1 MDMDDTIHGQLT
13 ISKGGDTWT
22 AILSKDLTWSCDDDY
37 LRRYLLQIRG
47 LYSGCVTRGMMQAT
61 KRDLEHGGYTVEL
74 NQSRDSVISD
84 VVKVNRE
91 IREFWSNSHG
101 WAPTDAAELLA
112 KSRLDWQVSLSHCL
126 ELWLDHPMDED
137 HDGRLILAWV
147 NLGSLVE
154 GTLKFFLSVYEGD
167 YSKAPRTRGQLKKPC
182 RIDDLQL
189 EEMKQFFNEHIWT
202 DSQKHWNDWLGKIQ
216 CRRNAVHAYKDR
228 DIGTFDEFLFEV
240 EAYLD
245 FLMELERQ
253 VPYP

>member
-1 MDMDDTIHGQLT
+1 MSDAVHGQLT

-22 AILSKDLTWSCDDDY
+22 ATLSKDQAWSCDNDY
-37 LRRYLLQIRG
+37 LRGCLAQLG
-47 LYSGCVTRGMMQAT
+47 VLYSGFVTRGTMQST
-61 KRDLEHGGYTVEL
+61 KRDLEYGGYTVEL
-74 NQSRDSVISD
+74 KQSYNSVISD
-84 VVKVNRE
+84 VVKMNCE

-126 ELWLDHPMDED
+126 RLWLEHPTDEG

-167 YSKAPRTRGQLKKPC
+167 YSKTPRTRGPLRKPC
-182 RIDDLQL
+182 RIDDLRL

-202 DSQKHWNDWLGKIQ
+202 DSQKHWNDWLAKIQ

-228 DIGTFDEFLFEV
+228 DIGTFDEFFTEMATYV
-240 EAYLD
+240 D
-245 FLMELERQ
+245 FLMELAGQ
-253 VPYP
+253 VPKP